1 MVLSKHTIT
10 CHGWCYLPVFRHIV
24 TYCTLCTLEN
34 WQRQYKSPRY
44 VLKYGTMLYDPWV
57 RYEWEY
63 SGALVRLFPGFMW
76 RIRRVPITRIIIKP
90 HISFVKIWNLLS
102 SSNIVA
108 RKGYFWSSLHSGNVT
123 HRSSS
128 NPSSVESVFIC
139 LAANTRLP
147 IYFQGYWIYDLEIKS
162 QTNMYRPYM
171 RVRVPNVARSLALI
185 SCLPY
190 CHVPQNNFAMC
201 LKIAELQ
208 SAKLLLWPS
217 LVGPHVSKN
226 CCCNNQLTVQ
236 KNLCMYCLCIVFDN
250 AQCDL
255 SCLVWTHHFVLQ

>member
-1 MVLSKHTIT
+1 MELKYCAITSPTFGLHFGSTSVCDSMVLSKHTIT

-139 LAANTRLP
+139 LAANTRYLFTSKG
-147 IYFQGYWIYDLEIKS
+147 I
-162 QTNMYRPYM
+162 
-171 RVRVPNVARSLALI
+171 
-185 SCLPY
+185 
-190 CHVPQNNFAMC
+190 
-201 LKIAELQ
+201 EL
-208 SAKLLLWPS
+208 
-217 LVGPHVSKN
+217 
-226 CCCNNQLTVQ
+226 
-236 KNLCMYCLCIVFDN
+236 MI
-250 AQCDL
+250 
-255 SCLVWTHHFVLQ
+255 